1 MRFPGTL
8 RSFGRNMGKKQRS
21 VESEW
26 LRTRPLWW
34 KREEEDMSRLSI
46 ITENKAQTTVEE
58 LYKDLERRISASPP
72 GLCPVDL
79 ASSFLKMCHAQS
91 CGKCVPCRVGLGQ
104 LEQLM
109 EDVLDG
115 NGTLETIDLIESTA
129 SSIFY
134 SADCAIGYE
143 AALMVLKGIKG
154 FRNDFEE
161 HVLRGR
167 CICELNQPVP
177 CVSQCPA
184 GVDIP
189 GYVALVAEGNYADAV
204 RLIRKD
210 NPLPSVCGL
219 ICEHPCEVRCRRT
232 LMDDPINIRGLK
244 RFAVEH
250 AGEVPVPEPAEST
263 GKRVAVIGGG
273 PGGISAAYYL
283 RLMGHDVT
291 IYEQRKQLGGML
303 RYGIPSYRLPR
314 ESLDKEIEQLLSTG
328 IHVKTGVTVG
338 ESPNILELRSQ
349 YDAVYIA
356 IGAHTDRK
364 IGIEGEDAEGVI
376 SAVEMLRGIGDDQLP
391 DFSGKDIIV
400 IGGGNVAM
408 DVARSAVRLGAK
420 RLRIAYRRRR
430 EDMTAMPEEVEGAI
444 AEGCELVE
452 LHAPMRIEKD
462 AEGRV
467 AALWVKPQIIG
478 PVVNGR
484 PKPVDS
490 SEPEVRLE
498 CDMVLV
504 AIGQGIE
511 FDYCCV
517 HAAFEL
523 RRLGFETIIVN
534 CNPETVSTDYDTSD
548 RLYFEPLTV
557 EDVLSI
563 YHRENPVGVIT
574 QFGGQTPLNLA
585 QELKANGV
593 NILGT
598 SPEAIDLAEDRDQFR
613 AMMEKLGIPMP
624 QAEMAVTV
632 EDAKKAADE
641 IGYPLML
648 RPSYVLGG
656 RGMEIVRD
664 EESLIRYMKAAVGVT
679 PDRPILIDRFL
690 QHATEVE
697 ADAICDGERV
707 FVPAVMEHIELAGV
721 HSGDSACVIP
731 SVHLSE
737 KQLQTINEYTKK
749 IALELGVRGLMNM
762 QYAIEGNTIYVLEAN
777 PRASRTVPLVSKV
790 LGIQMVPL
798 ATKIMTL
805 PLTGEQS
812 PLIGLKHHK
821 VNHCGVKEAVFPFNM
836 FPEVDPLLG
845 PEMRSTGEVLG
856 LADSFGLA
864 FYRAQEATKTKIPLS
879 GTVFISVSDRDK
891 AEVVDVAREFAVQ
904 GFKIVATS
912 GTASLLRE
920 HGIDCVQTKKLY
932 EGAPNVLDE
941 IKNKKINFIV
951 NTPAG
956 SLSHHDDSYI
966 RKAAIKYGI
975 FYATTLAAAHA
986 AVQGIKAVH
995 EGGKEIEA
1003 KCLQEYHAQIQ

>member
-1 MRFPGTL
+1 M
-8 RSFGRNMGKKQRS
+8 GRTGS
-21 VESEW
+21 
-26 LRTRPLWW
+26 LWW

-462 AEGRV
+462 AEGKV

-511 FDYCCV
+511 SKNFEKFGIPVKRGVIDALNWSGVKDISGVFAGGDCV
-517 HAAFEL
+517 TGPATVIRAIAAGKVAAANIDEF
-523 RRLGFETIIVN
+523 LGYHHVI
-534 CNPETVSTDYDTSD
+534 STDVKIPKVRMDTRKSCARVNMKERSVCD
-548 RLYFEPLTV
+548 RVKDFKLIECGMTEEEAMQESRRCLRC
-557 EDVLSI
+557 D
-563 YHRENPVGVIT
+563 R
-574 QFGGQTPLNLA
+574 FGFGSF
-585 QELKANGV
+585 K
-593 NILGT
+593 
-598 SPEAIDLAEDRDQFR
+598 
-613 AMMEKLGIPMP
+613 
-624 QAEMAVTV
+624 
-632 EDAKKAADE
+632 
-641 IGYPLML
+641 
-648 RPSYVLGG
+648 GG
-656 RGMEIVRD
+656 R
-664 EESLIRYMKAAVGVT
+664 
-679 PDRPILIDRFL
+679 
-690 QHATEVE
+690 VE
-697 ADAICDGERV
+697 
-707 FVPAVMEHIELAGV
+707 
-721 HSGDSACVIP
+721 
-731 SVHLSE
+731 
-737 KQLQTINEYTKK
+737 QW
-749 IALELGVRGLMNM
+749 
-762 QYAIEGNTIYVLEAN
+762 
-777 PRASRTVPLVSKV
+777 
-790 LGIQMVPL
+790 
-798 ATKIMTL
+798 
-805 PLTGEQS
+805 
-812 PLIGLKHHK
+812 
-821 VNHCGVKEAVFPFNM
+821 
-836 FPEVDPLLG
+836 
-845 PEMRSTGEVLG
+845 
-856 LADSFGLA
+856 
-864 FYRAQEATKTKIPLS
+864 
-879 GTVFISVSDRDK
+879 
-891 AEVVDVAREFAVQ
+891 
-904 GFKIVATS
+904 
-912 GTASLLRE
+912 
-920 HGIDCVQTKKLY
+920 
-932 EGAPNVLDE
+932 
-941 IKNKKINFIV
+941 
-951 NTPAG
+951 
-956 SLSHHDDSYI
+956 
-966 RKAAIKYGI
+966 
-975 FYATTLAAAHA
+975 
-986 AVQGIKAVH
+986 
-995 EGGKEIEA
+995 
-1003 KCLQEYHAQIQ
+1003 

>member
-1 MRFPGTL
+1 
-8 RSFGRNMGKKQRS
+8 
-21 VESEW
+21 
-26 LRTRPLWW
+26 
-34 KREEEDMSRLSI
+34 MSRLSI

-104 LEQLM
+104 LEKLM

-115 NGTLETIDLIESTA
+115 NATLETIDLIESTA

-250 AGEVPVPEPAEST
+250 AGEVPVPEPAEDT

-314 ESLDKEIEQLLSTG
+314 EALDKEIEQLLSTG

-364 IGIEGEDAEGVI
+364 IGIEGEDAEGVV

-391 DFSGKDIIV
+391 DFTGKDIIV
-400 IGGGNVAM
+400 IGGGDVAM

-452 LHAPMRIEKD
+452 LHAPLRIEKD
-462 AEGRV
+462 AEGKV

-484 PKPVDS
+484 PKPMDS
-490 SEPEVRLE
+490 AEPEVRLA

-504 AIGQGIE
+504 AIGQGI
-511 FDYCCV
+511 DSRN
-517 HAAFEL
+517 FE
-523 RRLGFETIIVN
+523 
-534 CNPETVSTDYDTSD
+534 
-548 RLYFEPLTV
+548 
-557 EDVLSI
+557 
-563 YHRENPVGVIT
+563 
-574 QFGGQTPLNLA
+574 
-585 QELKANGV
+585 
-593 NILGT
+593 
-598 SPEAIDLAEDRDQFR
+598 
-613 AMMEKLGIPMP
+613 
-624 QAEMAVTV
+624 
-632 EDAKKAADE
+632 
-641 IGYPLML
+641 
-648 RPSYVLGG
+648 
-656 RGMEIVRD
+656 
-664 EESLIRYMKAAVGVT
+664 
-679 PDRPILIDRFL
+679 
-690 QHATEVE
+690 
-697 ADAICDGERV
+697 
-707 FVPAVMEHIELAGV
+707 
-721 HSGDSACVIP
+721 
-731 SVHLSE
+731 
-737 KQLQTINEYTKK
+737 
-749 IALELGVRGLMNM
+749 
-762 QYAIEGNTIYVLEAN
+762 
-777 PRASRTVPLVSKV
+777 
-790 LGIQMVPL
+790 
-798 ATKIMTL
+798 
-805 PLTGEQS
+805 
-812 PLIGLKHHK
+812 
-821 VNHCGVKEAVFPFNM
+821 
-836 FPEVDPLLG
+836 
-845 PEMRSTGEVLG
+845 
-856 LADSFGLA
+856 
-864 FYRAQEATKTKIPLS
+864 
-879 GTVFISVSDRDK
+879 
-891 AEVVDVAREFAVQ
+891 
-904 GFKIVATS
+904 
-912 GTASLLRE
+912 
-920 HGIDCVQTKKLY
+920 
-932 EGAPNVLDE
+932 
-941 IKNKKINFIV
+941 
-951 NTPAG
+951 
-956 SLSHHDDSYI
+956 
-966 RKAAIKYGI
+966 KYGI
-975 FYATTLAAAHA
+975 PVKRGVIDALNWSGVKDISGVFAGGDCVTGPATVIRAIAAGKVAAANIDEFLGYHHVISA
-986 AVQGIKAVH
+986 DVEIPKVRMSTRKSCARVNMKERSVCERVKDFKLIECGMTEEEAMQEAHRCLRCDKFGFGSFK
-995 EGGKEIEA
+995 GGRVE
-1003 KCLQEYHAQIQ
+1003 QW

>member
-1 MRFPGTL
+1 
-8 RSFGRNMGKKQRS
+8 
-21 VESEW
+21 
-26 LRTRPLWW
+26 
-34 KREEEDMSRLSI
+34 MSRLSI

-104 LEQLM
+104 LEKLM

-250 AGEVPVPEPAEST
+250 AGEVPVPEPAEAT
-263 GKRVAVIGGG
+263 GKKVAVIGGG

-314 ESLDKEIEQLLSTG
+314 ETLDREIEQLLSTG

-364 IGIEGEDAEGVI
+364 IGIEGEDAEGVV

-391 DFSGKDIIV
+391 DFTGKDIIV

-430 EDMTAMPEEVEGAI
+430 EDMTAMQEEVEGAI

-452 LHAPMRIEKD
+452 LHAPLRIEKD
-462 AEGRV
+462 AEGKV

-484 PKPVDS
+484 PKPMDS
-490 SEPEVRLE
+490 AEPEVRLA

-504 AIGQGIE
+504 AIGQGI
-511 FDYCCV
+511 DSRN
-517 HAAFEL
+517 FE
-523 RRLGFETIIVN
+523 
-534 CNPETVSTDYDTSD
+534 
-548 RLYFEPLTV
+548 
-557 EDVLSI
+557 
-563 YHRENPVGVIT
+563 
-574 QFGGQTPLNLA
+574 
-585 QELKANGV
+585 
-593 NILGT
+593 
-598 SPEAIDLAEDRDQFR
+598 
-613 AMMEKLGIPMP
+613 
-624 QAEMAVTV
+624 
-632 EDAKKAADE
+632 
-641 IGYPLML
+641 
-648 RPSYVLGG
+648 
-656 RGMEIVRD
+656 
-664 EESLIRYMKAAVGVT
+664 
-679 PDRPILIDRFL
+679 
-690 QHATEVE
+690 
-697 ADAICDGERV
+697 
-707 FVPAVMEHIELAGV
+707 
-721 HSGDSACVIP
+721 
-731 SVHLSE
+731 
-737 KQLQTINEYTKK
+737 
-749 IALELGVRGLMNM
+749 
-762 QYAIEGNTIYVLEAN
+762 
-777 PRASRTVPLVSKV
+777 
-790 LGIQMVPL
+790 
-798 ATKIMTL
+798 
-805 PLTGEQS
+805 
-812 PLIGLKHHK
+812 
-821 VNHCGVKEAVFPFNM
+821 
-836 FPEVDPLLG
+836 
-845 PEMRSTGEVLG
+845 
-856 LADSFGLA
+856 
-864 FYRAQEATKTKIPLS
+864 
-879 GTVFISVSDRDK
+879 
-891 AEVVDVAREFAVQ
+891 
-904 GFKIVATS
+904 
-912 GTASLLRE
+912 
-920 HGIDCVQTKKLY
+920 
-932 EGAPNVLDE
+932 
-941 IKNKKINFIV
+941 
-951 NTPAG
+951 
-956 SLSHHDDSYI
+956 
-966 RKAAIKYGI
+966 KYGI
-975 FYATTLAAAHA
+975 PVKRGVIDALNWSGVKDISGVFAGGDCVTGPATVIRAIAAGKVAAANIDEFLGYHHVISA
-986 AVQGIKAVH
+986 DVEIPKVRMSTRKSCARVNMKERSVCERVKDFKLIECGMTEEEAMQEAHRCLRCDKFGFGSFK
-995 EGGKEIEA
+995 GGRVE
-1003 KCLQEYHAQIQ
+1003 QW

>member
-1 MRFPGTL
+1 
-8 RSFGRNMGKKQRS
+8 
-21 VESEW
+21 
-26 LRTRPLWW
+26 
-34 KREEEDMSRLSI
+34 MSRLSI

-511 FDYCCV
+511 SKNFEKFGIPVKRGVIDALNWSGVKDISGVFAGGDCV
-517 HAAFEL
+517 TGPATVIRAIAAGKVAAANIDEF
-523 RRLGFETIIVN
+523 LGYHHVI
-534 CNPETVSTDYDTSD
+534 STDVKIPKVRMDTRKSCARVNMKERSVCERVKDFQLIECGMTEEEAMQESRRCLRCD
-548 RLYFEPLTV
+548 R
-557 EDVLSI
+557 
-563 YHRENPVGVIT
+563 
-574 QFGGQTPLNLA
+574 FGFGSF
-585 QELKANGV
+585 K
-593 NILGT
+593 
-598 SPEAIDLAEDRDQFR
+598 
-613 AMMEKLGIPMP
+613 
-624 QAEMAVTV
+624 
-632 EDAKKAADE
+632 
-641 IGYPLML
+641 
-648 RPSYVLGG
+648 GG
-656 RGMEIVRD
+656 R
-664 EESLIRYMKAAVGVT
+664 
-679 PDRPILIDRFL
+679 
-690 QHATEVE
+690 VE
-697 ADAICDGERV
+697 
-707 FVPAVMEHIELAGV
+707 
-721 HSGDSACVIP
+721 
-731 SVHLSE
+731 
-737 KQLQTINEYTKK
+737 QW
-749 IALELGVRGLMNM
+749 
-762 QYAIEGNTIYVLEAN
+762 
-777 PRASRTVPLVSKV
+777 
-790 LGIQMVPL
+790 
-798 ATKIMTL
+798 
-805 PLTGEQS
+805 
-812 PLIGLKHHK
+812 
-821 VNHCGVKEAVFPFNM
+821 
-836 FPEVDPLLG
+836 
-845 PEMRSTGEVLG
+845 
-856 LADSFGLA
+856 
-864 FYRAQEATKTKIPLS
+864 
-879 GTVFISVSDRDK
+879 
-891 AEVVDVAREFAVQ
+891 
-904 GFKIVATS
+904 
-912 GTASLLRE
+912 
-920 HGIDCVQTKKLY
+920 
-932 EGAPNVLDE
+932 
-941 IKNKKINFIV
+941 
-951 NTPAG
+951 
-956 SLSHHDDSYI
+956 
-966 RKAAIKYGI
+966 
-975 FYATTLAAAHA
+975 
-986 AVQGIKAVH
+986 
-995 EGGKEIEA
+995 
-1003 KCLQEYHAQIQ
+1003 